1 MPSTISR
8 GILQPPKALCGSL
21 RKITETLARE
31 LASPTQSTPDWTEF
45 EWLLAR
51 AVTAMHGISPL
62 LARTLRWQGPG
73 GWTRFLEGQRVHTA
87 KRHARVEELL
97 RRLDQG
103 ASASGVAAVALKGA
117 ALHSMGLYAAGDR
130 PMADIDLLVR
140 PVDAERTAQMLG
152 SLGFHQVSKSWKE
165 RVFDPV
171 DNHVPGGLG
180 EHSDND
186 IKIEL
191 HERIG
196 ERLPLRITDVTQ
208 RIFPAHPHPGLNG
221 YPSKAALM
229 VHLLLHA
236 AGAMTFQ
243 ALRLVQL
250 HDIALLSSQMTDSD
264 WEGIMGRGPGEPR
277 LWWALPPL
285 LLTSRYYSSKIP
297 VRVFASLAG
306 ECPHLLG
313 WTAKHTTVCDVSFSY
328 MWVDAFPGIVWS
340 QSVREIA
347 EYVASRVRPDAEHV
361 VLREELAKREAWASE
376 SRWSRLSQSRRIL
389 RWLTSRPTRPATMHA
404 VRAALAQAP

>member
-1 MPSTISR
+1 MPPISK
-8 GILQPPKALCGSL
+8 GVLPPPKALYSSL

-31 LASPTQSTPDWTEF
+31 LASPTQNPPDWTEF
-45 EWLLAR
+45 EWILAR
-51 AVTAMHGISPL
+51 AVTAMHGVSPL
-62 LARTLRWQGPG
+62 LSRALHWRGPG
-73 GWTRFLEGQRVHTA
+73 GWTRFLESQRAHTA
-87 KRHARVEELL
+87 KRHARLEELL
-97 RRLDQG
+97 RRLDQ
-103 ASASGVAAVALKGA
+103 AARAHGVAAVALKGA

-140 PVDAERTAQMLG
+140 PVDADRTAEMLD
-152 SLGFHQVSKSWKE
+152 SLGFHQVSRSWKE
-165 RVFDPV
+165 RVFNPV
-171 DNHVPGGLG
+171 DSRIPGDLG
-180 EHSDND
+180 EHADNN

-236 AGAMTFQ
+236 AGAMAFQ

-250 HDIALLSSQMTDSD
+250 HDIALLSSQLTDAD
-264 WEGIMGRGPGEPR
+264 WEDILGRGPREPR

-297 VRVFASLAG
+297 VRALTSLAG
-306 ECPHLLG
+306 ECSYLLK
-313 WTAKHTTVCDVSFSY
+313 WSAKHSTVCDVSFSHL
-328 MWVDAFPGIVWS
+328 WVDAFPGIEWS

-347 EYVASRVRPDAEHV
+347 EYAAGRLRPDAERRV
-361 VLREELAKREAWASE
+361 QREELAKLEAWAGQSQ
-376 SRWSRLSQSRRIL
+376 WSRLSQSRRIL
-389 RWLTSRPTRPATMHA
+389 RWITSRPTRPATMHA
-404 VRAALAQAP
+404 VRAAFAQMP

>member
-1 MPSTISR
+1 MPSTISK
-8 GILQPPKALCGSL
+8 GILPPPKTLCSSL

-31 LASPTQSTPDWTEF
+31 LASPTQNTPDWTEL

-51 AVTAMHGISPL
+51 AVAAMHGISPL
-62 LARTLRWQGPG
+62 LSRTLHWRGPD
-73 GWTRFLEGQRVHTA
+73 GWTRFIEGQRAHTA

-97 RRLDQG
+97 RRLDQR
-103 ASASGVAAVALKGA
+103 ASAAGVAAVALKGA

-140 PVDAERTAQMLG
+140 PADADRTAQMLG
-152 SLGFHQVSKSWKE
+152 SLGFHQVSETWKE
-165 RVFDPV
+165 RVFNPA
-171 DNHVPGGLG
+171 DNHTPGALG
-180 EHSDND
+180 EHSDNN

-208 RIFPAHPHPGLNG
+208 CIFPAHSHPGLNG

-250 HDIALLSSQMTDSD
+250 HDIALLSAQMTNSD
-264 WEGIMGRGPGEPR
+264 WQEILGRGPREPR

-297 VRVFASLAG
+297 VRALTSLAG
-306 ECPHLLG
+306 ECSYLLG
-313 WTAKHTTVCDVSFSY
+313 WSAKRSTVCDVSFSY
-328 MWVDAFPGIVWS
+328 LWVDAFPGIEWA

-347 EYVASRVRPDAEHV
+347 QYVASRVRPDAGHV
-361 VLREELAKREAWASE
+361 VQRGELANREAWASQ
-376 SRWSRLSQSRRIL
+376 SQWSRLSQGRRIL
-389 RWLTSRPTRPATMHA
+389 RWITSCPTRPATMHA